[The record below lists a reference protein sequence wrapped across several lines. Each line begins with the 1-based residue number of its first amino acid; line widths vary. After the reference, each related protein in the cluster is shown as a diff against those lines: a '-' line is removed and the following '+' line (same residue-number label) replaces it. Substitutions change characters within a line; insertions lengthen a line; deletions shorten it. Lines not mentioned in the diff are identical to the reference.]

1 MNDNKLSALKMT
13 QLLEWTYERVLDGP
27 PGMQSAVEM
36 AEDYMKKGGSKYEQ
50 ANSLIRW
57 QNTKAAA
64 SGAVTGLG
72 GALTLPIAIPA
83 NIASVLYI
91 QLRMVAAIA
100 HIGGHD
106 LRDDRVKTA
115 VYLALVSKTAS
126 EVGKTLAIE
135 LGKRFAVQA
144 IKKVPGR
151 VLIQINKQVGF
162 RLFTKFGQRGVVN
175 LGKSV
180 PLVGAVIGGSVD
192 LYITNKVGNV
202 ARDLFI
208 GQDEEIL
215 DA

>member
-36 AEDYMKKGGSKYEQ
+36 AEDYMKNGGSKYEQ

-83 NIASVLYI
+83 NITSVLYI

-106 LRDDRVKTA
+106 IRDDRVKTA
-115 VYLALVSKTAS
+115 VYLTLVSKTAS
-126 EVGKTLAIE
+126 DVGKALAIQ
-135 LGKRFAVQA
+135 LGNRFVTQA

-208 GQDEEIL
+208 GQDE
-215 DA
+215 

>member
-106 LRDDRVKTA
+106 IRDDRVKTA
-115 VYLALVSKTAS
+115 VYLTLVSKTAS
-126 EVGKTLAIE
+126 DVGKALAIQ
-135 LGKRFAVQA
+135 LGNRFVTQA

-208 GQDEEIL
+208 GQDE
-215 DA
+215 